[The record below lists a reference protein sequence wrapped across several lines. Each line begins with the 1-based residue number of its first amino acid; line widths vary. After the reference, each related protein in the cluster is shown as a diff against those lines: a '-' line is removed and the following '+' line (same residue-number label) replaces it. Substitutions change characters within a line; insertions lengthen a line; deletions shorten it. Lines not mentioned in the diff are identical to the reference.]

1 VTELDLRES
10 LIPVHLI
17 EHLAKMMP
25 RDGTGEGYDY
35 QSFLDVL
42 VNGQLPQDVK
52 RASSISSEQMISK
65 RNSTIASSEQTRVN
79 STGGMAR
86 RSKHY
91 L

>member
-1 VTELDLRES
+1 
-10 LIPVHLI
+10 
-17 EHLAKMMP
+17 MP
-25 RDGTGEGYDY
+25 QDGTGDGYDY

-42 VNGQLPQDVK
+42 VNGQLPQDIK

-65 RNSTIASSEQTRVN
+65 RNSTMSSSEQTRVET
-79 STGGMAR
+79 TGGMAR

>member
-1 VTELDLRES
+1 MTELDLRES
-10 LIPVHLI
+10 LIPAHLI
-17 EHLAKMMP
+17 EHLAKVMP

-42 VNGQLPQDVK
+42 VNGQNVGDVK
-52 RASSISSEQMISK
+52 RMSSISSEQMISK
-65 RNSTIASSEQTRVN
+65 RNSMISSSDETRIA
-79 STGGMAR
+79 GGMAR